1 MARRTTRIELDR
13 GEFSTLSLL
22 AQKFDSRPFIPLKEV
37 HDIYFSH
44 LSFAMFYRKISN
56 GDIRLLV
63 SRIEPSQKALRFVH
77 LHDLAAYLEG
87 CQDGARSV
95 AA

>member
-1 MARRTTRIELDR
+1 MARRTKRVEIDC
-13 GEFSTLSLL
+13 GEFSTLNLL
-22 AQKFDSRPFIPLKEV
+22 AQKFDARPIIPLKEV

-44 LSFAMFYRKISN
+44 LSLAVFYRKVSN
-56 GDIRLLV
+56 GDIGLLV

-77 LHDLAAYLEG
+77 LHDLAAYLEA
-87 CQDGARSV
+87 CQDGARSI